1 MLDCEMQQLFEQ
13 SLDELEK
20 SFVNKLVASSAPG
33 SDTIES
39 QSERMRITQIDL

>member
-20 SFVNKLVASSAPG
+20 KFVEKLASAAENNG
-33 SDTIES
+33 GK
-39 QSERMRITQIDL
+39 RMRIIKIDL